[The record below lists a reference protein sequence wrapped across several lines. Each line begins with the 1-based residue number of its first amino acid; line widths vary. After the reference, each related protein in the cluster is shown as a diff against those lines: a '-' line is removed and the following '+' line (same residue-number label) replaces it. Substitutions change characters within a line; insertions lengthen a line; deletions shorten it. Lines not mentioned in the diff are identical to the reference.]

1 MKRTKLVYGNR
12 NEDIEAKVQET
23 MRKYHIR
30 QEDVIE
36 IRYSEKDSTKNALII
51 YNSKYSAV
59 HQHERL

>member
-1 MKRTKLVYGNR
+1 VKRTKLVYGNR
-12 NEDIEAKVQET
+12 NEDIEAKVHET

-51 YNSKYSAV
+51 YNSK
-59 HQHERL
+59 